1 MSSRVSGA
9 AEVRALRGQIRHWR
23 RGRAELSLVE
33 AIGDAYIA
41 VFATIM
47 LGSMGISVILNLR
60 NTTGALCSTATCTT
74 ARDLMPWLFG
84 GVEVAICLG
93 VARLFGPMLVSPAVG
108 TWLLSAPVDRNALLM
123 PRFAGTG
130 SLAFLV
136 GGALAAVVGTLA
148 GFSAGT
154 IAAFAVSVA
163 AVCLCTVTLT
173 TVVQAR
179 GGPAAK
185 VATWLV
191 AGLVWAAVVA
201 LVLGVLPSPSSQQR
215 FSAAWLAALVVT
227 GALAVGSA
235 VRAVVDLP
243 RIHRDRLTPGGSLV
257 PSLSGALA
265 TLDLALIYDIL
276 VSRRWL
282 ARSTVRPHR
291 GGPKGAAALVWR
303 DLIRLRRSPQTVVV
317 PVAAVVVPYLG
328 AALGIGE
335 GLVLLIG
342 LTGFLS
348 GLGLCSALRVLSR
361 TPGLMRCLPLER
373 WEVRSATLAVPA
385 VVLVVWGVATGPA
398 VHEAIGGTTW
408 GTAFWVAGALG
419 VASLVAVTRW
429 MTAAPPD
436 YLKPLV
442 SSPMG
447 AVPTSLFGSLARGFD
462 VLLLLCAPLLL
473 AAPATGA
480 FISLVLAAV
489 VLVVL
494 LNRP

>member
-1 MSSRVSGA
+1 MSGA
-9 AEVRALRGQIRHWR
+9 TEVRELRGQIRNWR
-23 RGRAELSLVE
+23 RGRAELSLAE

-60 NTTGALCSTATCTT
+60 NASGALCTTQTCST
-74 ARDLMPWLFG
+74 ARDVMPWLFA
-84 GVEVAICLG
+84 GVEVAVCLG
-93 VARLFGPMLVSPAVG
+93 VARLFGPMLVSPAIG
-108 TWLLSAPVDRNALLM
+108 TWLLSAPVDRSALLL
-123 PRFAGTG
+123 PRLAGTG
-130 SLAFLV
+130 TAAFVV
-136 GGALAAVVGTLA
+136 GGALAAVGGTLA

-154 IAAFAVSVA
+154 IAAFAVSTA

-185 VATWLV
+185 IATWLV

-201 LVLGVLPSPSSQQR
+201 LVLQMLPAPAAQQR
-215 FSAAWLAALVVT
+215 FSPAWLAALVVT
-227 GALAVGSA
+227 AVLAVGSV
-235 VRAVVDLP
+235 VRAVADLP
-243 RIHRDRLTPGGSLV
+243 RIHRDRLAPGGSLV

-317 PVAAVVVPYLG
+317 PAAAIVVPYLG
-328 AALGIGE
+328 ARLGIGE

-342 LTGFLS
+342 LTGFLA

-373 WEVRSATLAVPA
+373 WEVRAATLAVPA
-385 VVLVVWGVATGPA
+385 VVLLVWGLATAPA
-398 VHEAIGGTTW
+398 VHEAIVGTTW
-408 GTAFWVAGALG
+408 GTACWVAAALG
-419 VASLVAVTRW
+419 VAALTAVTRW

-473 AAPATGA
+473 ASPANGA
-480 FISLVLAAV
+480 FISLVLSGAV
-489 VLVVL
+489 LTFL
-494 LNRP
+494 LHRP